1 MMKVF
6 ALLSLVAPAL
16 CGTMSHYGNADCSGT
31 PSSTDSVDPSGIS
44 AATGMCVSTL
54 SIGCVGGIVRYNYHA
69 PGDTTCT
76 TAPTQ
81 TCAAAAM
88 LPGAGFSMLGANCY
102 LEFPPNVCVIAWNA
116 TIFGT
121 SIIAAMK
128 GDFTCSSSS
137 SNPCFPS
144 SSMVTMADGTASR
157 VDALKEGDTIVATT
171 ADGTLTTDT
180 VSLLSIAE
188 PEARAP
194 FMVLATAANQTLTLT
209 EAHHIPVGTKCCAT
223 LKQAKDVAIGET
235 VWTAQN
241 AGAAVSTTVVAK
253 TYTTALGLHSPVLT
267 NGGFPVVDGL
277 VTAFDSIEKMTLA
290 KHGLAPLLK
299 TCKATGTCET
309 FKRLFLGD
317 DAKYIV

>member
-1 MMKVF
+1 MKVF
-6 ALLSLVAPAL
+6 ALFSLVVPAL
-16 CGTMSHYGNADCSGT
+16 GGTTSSYSTADCTGT
-31 PSSTDSVDPSGIS
+31 ASTATVDESSLANQQICVAGIGIRCNAGALRYEYYPSS
-44 AATGMCVSTL
+44 
-54 SIGCVGGIVRYNYHA
+54 
-69 PGDTTCT
+69 DTTCAT
-76 TAPTQ
+76 PPTQ
-81 TCAAAAM
+81 TCAAA
-88 LPGAGFSMLGANCY
+88 SMASSSSLTPLGANCY
-102 LEFPPNVCVIAWNA
+102 IELPQNVCVLSWNV
-116 TIFGT
+116 TFLT
-121 SIIAAMK
+121 SQIMQSMMV
-128 GDFTCSSSS
+128 DFACPSGGG

-188 PEARAP
+188 PEVRAP
-194 FMVLATAANQTLTLT
+194 FVVLATAANQTLTLT
-209 EAHHIPVGTKCCAT
+209 EAHHISVGAKCCAT
-223 LKQAKDVAIGET
+223 LKQAKDVAVGET
-235 VWTAQN
+235 VWAAQH
-241 AGAAVSTTVVAK
+241 AGAAVATTVMAK
-253 TYTTALGLHSPVLT
+253 TYTTASGLHSPVLT

-317 DAKYIV
+317 DAKYIA